1 MKDVF
6 YEVNMKK
13 YRGILLITVAL
24 IVNVVET
31 IYFGCNAAAASPA
44 EAIWD
49 MICNLVCWVGV
60 YFCAFDWIDV
70 FWSKVRLTATR
81 DDEDETSIS

>member
-1 MKDVF
+1 
-6 YEVNMKK
+6 MKK
-13 YRGILLITVAL
+13 YRGILLIAVSI

-31 IYFGCNAAAASPA
+31 IYFGCNVTAASPA

-49 MICNLVCWVGV
+49 AICSLAGWVGI

-70 FWSKVRLTATR
+70 FWSKVRLAATR
-81 DDEDETSIS
+81 DDEDETSL